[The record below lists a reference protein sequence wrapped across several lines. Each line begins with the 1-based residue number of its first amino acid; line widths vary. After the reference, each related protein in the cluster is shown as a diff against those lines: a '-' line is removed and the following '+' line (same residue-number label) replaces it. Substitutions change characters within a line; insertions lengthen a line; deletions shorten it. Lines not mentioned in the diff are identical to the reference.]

1 MVSQDATYRARAVT
15 IAPEALDG
23 LVEAQRP
30 GHWHFEVSHRIVQER
45 GLDCTACH
53 TPDWPTQAAVSPR
66 QRQVQLNACD
76 TCH

>member
-1 MVSQDATYRARAVT
+1 MDDAL
-15 IAPEALDG
+15 PGLLD
-23 LVEAQRP
+23 AQRP
-30 GHWHFEVSHRIVQER
+30 GYWHFEVAHRIVQER

-53 TPDWPTQAAVSPR
+53 TPAWPTQAAASAD